1 MEIYKGASA
10 FAGIAI
16 GKIRFY
22 RKGEYQVRQHQ
33 ADDVKKELHNFDV
46 ARRHVMQTLK
56 EEYDGVTGKQMAQNA
71 DEHSCKRKALER
83 MTISGGTER
92 CLETEKVSV
101 EKMEDAQNL
110 VLEQAELLGS
120 GSFLRAVQS
129 MITGEKVTAAYAVQ
143 TTRDELQ
150 STFSNLNDPSIKERI
165 YNVSRVSDLLLEI
178 LGEDENKIDLGEEP
192 VILVA
197 DTLSPAELMEM
208 NKDKLLGI
216 VTRKGSATSH
226 AAILAKNM
234 DIPCVTG
241 IGIPQSEEEWED
253 SVAIIDGYTGTIYL
267 EPDSE
272 IRKEYEIR
280 RKADLVERE
289 ELLKLKNQADVT
301 KDGREVGIYA
311 NIGSL
316 DDLNSVL
323 YYGARGIG
331 LLRSEFQYLG
341 RENYPGE
348 EELFQAYKKTAQTM
362 GDRLVIIRTADLGA
376 DKQASYLEIPK
387 ETNPLMGNRGI
398 RLSLDRKNLFKTQ
411 IRAIYRA
418 SWYGNLGM
426 MYPMICAEE
435 EMDEIEAL
443 VAEVK
448 EELTKEEIPFKEIRT
463 GIMMETPAAVMIGE
477 ELAKRVD
484 FLGIGTNDLTQ
495 YTLAMDRQ
503 NPLLQNKY
511 NDHHPAILRMIKMI
525 VEAGHAQNCKVC
537 LCGELAADTRL
548 SETFLK
554 MGVDALSVVPAC
566 ILPVRKALRRVCMEE
581 QNG

>member
-110 VLEQAELLGS
+110 VLGQAELLGS

-143 TTRDELQ
+143 TTRDELH

-241 IGIPQSEEEWED
+241 VGIPASEEEWED
-253 SVAIIDGYTGTIYL
+253 STGVIDGYTGTFYL

-272 IRKEYEIR
+272 VRKEYEIR
-280 RKADLVERE
+280 QKAEQVERE
-289 ELLKLKNQADVT
+289 ELLKLKDEQDVT
-301 KDGREVGIYA
+301 LDGREVGIYA

-316 DDLNSVL
+316 DDLNSAL

-348 EELFQAYKKTAQTM
+348 EELFQAYKKTAETM
-362 GDRLVIIRTADLGA
+362 CDRLVVIRTADLGT
-376 DKQASYLEIPK
+376 DKQAAYLEIPE

-398 RLSLDRKNLFKTQ
+398 RFCLDRKNLFKTQ

-426 MYPMICAEE
+426 MYPMICSEE
-435 EMDEIEAL
+435 EMDEIEVL
-443 VAEVK
+443 IREVK
-448 EELTKEEIPFKEIRT
+448 EELTREGIPFQDIRT

-503 NPLLQNKY
+503 NPLLQKKY
-511 NDHHPAILRMIKMI
+511 NDHHPAVLRMIKMI
-525 VEAGHAQNCKVC
+525 VDAGHKENCKVC

-548 SETFLK
+548 TETFLR

-566 ILPVRKALRRVCMEE
+566 ILPVRKALRAARVGKED
-581 QNG
+581 

>member
-16 GKIRFY
+16 GKIQFY
-22 RKGEYQVRQHQ
+22 RKGEYQIRQHQ
-33 ADDVKKELHNFDV
+33 ADDIKTEQRNFDI

-56 EEYDGVTGKQMAQNA
+56 EEYDSAGISEAI
-71 DEHSCKRKALER
+71 EH
-83 MTISGGTER
+83 
-92 CLETEKVSV
+92 
-101 EKMEDAQNL
+101 Q

-129 MITGEKVTAAYAVQ
+129 MISGEKVTAAYAVQ
-143 TTRDELQ
+143 TTRDELNG
-150 STFSNLNDPSIKERI
+150 TFGNLKDPSIKERI
-165 YNVSRVSDLLLEI
+165 HNVSRVSDLLLEI
-178 LGEDENKIDLGEEP
+178 LGKEEKKINLGEEP
-192 VILVA
+192 VILAA
-197 DTLSPAELMEM
+197 DALSPAELMEM
-208 NKDKLLGI
+208 DKDKLLGI

-226 AAILAKNM
+226 TAILAKSM

-241 IGIPQSEEEWED
+241 VGIPASEEEWED
-253 SVAIIDGYTGTIYL
+253 TVAIIDGYTGTLYL
-267 EPDSE
+267 EPDRE
-272 IRKEYEIR
+272 VRREYEIR

-289 ELLKLKNQADVT
+289 ALLKLKDE
-301 KDGREVGIYA
+301 KDITLDGKEVGIYA

-316 DDLNSVL
+316 DDLNSAL

-341 RENYPGE
+341 RESYPGE

-362 GDRLVIIRTADLGA
+362 GDRLVVIRTADLGA
-376 DKQASYLEIPK
+376 DKQAAYLEIPQ

-398 RLSLDRKNLFKTQ
+398 RFCLDRKNLFKTQ

-426 MYPMICAEE
+426 MYPMISEEE
-435 EMDEIEAL
+435 EMDAIEEL
-443 VAEVK
+443 IREVK
-448 EELTKEEIPFKEIRT
+448 TELSSEGIPFKNIRT

-477 ELAKRVD
+477 ELARRVD

-503 NPLLQNKY
+503 NPLLQKKY
-511 NDHHPAILRMIKMI
+511 NDHHPAVVRMIKMI
-525 VEAGHAQNCKVC
+525 IDAGHKENCKVC

-548 SETFLK
+548 TETFLR

-566 ILPVRKALRRVCMEE
+566 ILPVRKALRAARVKNEDE
-581 QNG
+581 

>member
-22 RKGEYQVRQHQ
+22 RKGEYQLRQHQ
-33 ADDVKKELHNFDV
+33 ADDIKTEQRNFDI

-56 EEYDGVTGKQMAQNA
+56 EEYDSAGISEAI
-71 DEHSCKRKALER
+71 EHQ
-83 MTISGGTER
+83 I
-92 CLETEKVSV
+92 
-101 EKMEDAQNL
+101 
-110 VLEQAELLGS
+110 LEQAELLGS

-129 MITGEKVTAAYAVQ
+129 MISGEKVTAAYAVQ
-143 TTRDELQ
+143 TTRDELNG
-150 STFSNLNDPSIKERI
+150 TFGNLKDPSIKERI
-165 YNVSRVSDLLLEI
+165 HNVSRVSDLLLEI
-178 LGEDENKIDLGEEP
+178 LGKEEKKINLGEEP
-192 VILVA
+192 VILAA
-197 DTLSPAELMEM
+197 DALSPAELMEM
-208 NKDKLLGI
+208 DKDKLLGI

-226 AAILAKNM
+226 TAILAKSM

-241 IGIPQSEEEWED
+241 VGIPASEEEWED
-253 SVAIIDGYTGTIYL
+253 TVAIIDGYTGTLYL
-267 EPDSE
+267 EPDRE
-272 IRKEYEIR
+272 VRREYEIR

-289 ELLKLKNQADVT
+289 ALLKLKDE
-301 KDGREVGIYA
+301 KDITLDGKEVGIYA

-316 DDLNSVL
+316 DDLNSAL

-341 RENYPGE
+341 RESYPGE

-362 GDRLVIIRTADLGA
+362 GDRLVVIRTADLGA
-376 DKQASYLEIPK
+376 DNQAAYLEIPQ

-398 RLSLDRKNLFKTQ
+398 RFCLDRKNLFKTQ

-426 MYPMICAEE
+426 MYPMISEEE
-435 EMDEIEAL
+435 EMDAIEEL
-443 VAEVK
+443 IREVK
-448 EELTKEEIPFKEIRT
+448 AELSSEGIPFKNIRT

-477 ELAKRVD
+477 ELARRVD

-503 NPLLQNKY
+503 NPLLQKKY
-511 NDHHPAILRMIKMI
+511 NDHHPAVVRMIKMI
-525 VEAGHAQNCKVC
+525 IDAGHKENCKVC

-548 SETFLK
+548 TETFLR

-566 ILPVRKALRRVCMEE
+566 ILPVRKALRAARVKNEDE
-581 QNG
+581 

>member
-10 FAGIAI
+10 FAGVAI

-33 ADDVKKELHNFDV
+33 TDDVKKELKNFDI

-56 EEYDGVTGKQMAQNA
+56 EEYDKNHMDQ
-71 DEHSCKRKALER
+71 
-83 MTISGGTER
+83 I
-92 CLETEKVSV
+92 
-101 EKMEDAQNL
+101 
-110 VLEQAELLGS
+110 LEQAELLGS

-129 MITGEKVTAAYAVQ
+129 MVTGEKVTAAYAVQ

-150 STFSNLNDPSIKERI
+150 STFSGLNAPSVKERI
-165 YNVSRVSDLLLEI
+165 HNVSRISDLLLGI
-178 LGEDENKIDLGEEP
+178 LGEDTRKIDLGEEP
-192 VILVA
+192 VILA
-197 DTLSPAELMEM
+197 AETLSPVELMEM
-208 NKDKLLGI
+208 NKDILLGI
-216 VTRKGSATSH
+216 ITRGGSATSH

-253 SVAIIDGYTGTIYL
+253 SVAIIDGYTGTVYL
-267 EPDSE
+267 EPDNE
-272 IRKEYEIR
+272 VRKEYEIR
-280 RKADLVERE
+280 RKADLIERE
-289 ELLKLKNQADVT
+289 ALLQLKNEADVT
-301 KDGREVGIYA
+301 KDGRKVGIYA

-316 DDLNSVL
+316 DDLNSAI

-348 EELFQAYKKTAQTM
+348 EELFQAYKKIAETM
-362 GDRLVIIRTADLGA
+362 GDRLVVIRTADLGA
-376 DKQASYLEIPK
+376 DKTASYLEIPK

-418 SWYGNLGM
+418 SLYGNLGM
-426 MYPMICAEE
+426 MYPMICSEE
-435 EMDEIEAL
+435 EMDEVEA
-443 VAEVK
+443 VVDEVK
-448 EELTKEEIPFKEIRT
+448 AELQRSEVPFQNVRT

-477 ELAKRVD
+477 ELARRVD
-484 FLGIGTNDLTQ
+484 FMGIGTNDLTQ

-503 NPLLQNKY
+503 NPLLQKKY
-511 NDHHPAILRMIKMI
+511 NDHHPAILKMIQMI

-548 SETFLK
+548 TETFLR
-554 MGVDALSVVPAC
+554 MGVDALSVVPVC
-566 ILPVRKALRRVCMEE
+566 ILPVRKAIREVWVGEKDE
-581 QNG
+581 

>member
-22 RKGEYQVRQHQ
+22 QKGEYQLRQHQ
-33 ADDVKKELHNFDV
+33 ADDIKTEQRNFDI

-56 EEYDGVTGKQMAQNA
+56 EEYDSAGISEAI
-71 DEHSCKRKALER
+71 EHK
-83 MTISGGTER
+83 
-92 CLETEKVSV
+92 
-101 EKMEDAQNL
+101 

-129 MITGEKVTAAYAVQ
+129 MISGEKVTAAYAVQ
-143 TTRDELQ
+143 TTRDELNG
-150 STFSNLNDPSIKERI
+150 TFSNLKDSSIKERI
-165 YNVSRVSDLLLEI
+165 HNVSRVSDLLLEI
-178 LGEDENKIDLGEEP
+178 LGKEEKKINLGEEP
-192 VILVA
+192 VILAA
-197 DTLSPAELMEM
+197 DALSPAELMEM
-208 NKDKLLGI
+208 DKDKLLGI

-226 AAILAKNM
+226 TAILAKSM

-241 IGIPQSEEEWED
+241 VGIPASEEEWED
-253 SVAIIDGYTGTIYL
+253 TVAIIDGYTGTLYL
-267 EPDSE
+267 EPDRE
-272 IRKEYEIR
+272 VRREYEIR
-280 RKADLVERE
+280 RKADIVERE
-289 ELLKLKNQADVT
+289 ALLKLKDE
-301 KDGREVGIYA
+301 KDITLDGKEVGIYA

-316 DDLNSVL
+316 DDLNSAL

-341 RENYPGE
+341 RESYPGE

-362 GDRLVIIRTADLGA
+362 GDRLVVIRTADLGA
-376 DKQASYLEIPK
+376 DKQATYLEIPQ

-398 RLSLDRKNLFKTQ
+398 RFCLDRKNLFKTQ

-426 MYPMICAEE
+426 MYPMISEEE
-435 EMDEIEAL
+435 EMDAIEEL
-443 VAEVK
+443 IREVK
-448 EELTKEEIPFKEIRT
+448 AELSSEGIPFKNIQT

-477 ELAKRVD
+477 ELARRVD

-503 NPLLQNKY
+503 NPLLQKKY
-511 NDHHPAILRMIKMI
+511 DDHHPAVVRMIKMI
-525 VEAGHAQNCKVC
+525 IDAGHKENCKVC

-548 SETFLK
+548 TETFLR

-566 ILPVRKALRRVCMEE
+566 ILPVRKALRAARVKNEDE
-581 QNG
+581 IKDIVHE

>member
-16 GKIRFY
+16 GKIQFY
-22 RKGEYQVRQHQ
+22 RKGEYQLRQHQ
-33 ADDVKKELHNFDV
+33 ADDIKTEQRNFDV

-56 EEYDGVTGKQMAQNA
+56 EEYDSAGISEAI
-71 DEHSCKRKALER
+71 EH
-83 MTISGGTER
+83 
-92 CLETEKVSV
+92 
-101 EKMEDAQNL
+101 Q

-129 MITGEKVTAAYAVQ
+129 MISGEKVTAAYAVQ
-143 TTRDELQ
+143 TTRDELNG
-150 STFSNLNDPSIKERI
+150 TFGNLKDPSIKERI
-165 YNVSRVSDLLLEI
+165 HNVSRVSDLLLEI
-178 LGEDENKIDLGEEP
+178 LGKEEKKINLGEEP
-192 VILVA
+192 VILAA
-197 DTLSPAELMEM
+197 DALSPAELMEM
-208 NKDKLLGI
+208 DKDKLLGI

-226 AAILAKNM
+226 TAILAKSM

-241 IGIPQSEEEWED
+241 VGIPASEEEWED
-253 SVAIIDGYTGTIYL
+253 TVAIIDGYTGTLYL
-267 EPDSE
+267 EPDRE
-272 IRKEYEIR
+272 VRREYEIR

-289 ELLKLKNQADVT
+289 ALLKLKDE
-301 KDGREVGIYA
+301 KDITLDGKEVGIYA

-316 DDLNSVL
+316 DDLNSAL

-341 RENYPGE
+341 RESYPGE

-362 GDRLVIIRTADLGA
+362 GDRLVVIRTADLGA
-376 DKQASYLEIPK
+376 DKQAAYLEIPQ

-398 RLSLDRKNLFKTQ
+398 RFCLDRKNLFKTQ

-426 MYPMICAEE
+426 MYPMISEEE
-435 EMDEIEAL
+435 EMDAIEEL
-443 VAEVK
+443 IREVK
-448 EELTKEEIPFKEIRT
+448 AELSSEGIPFKNIRT

-477 ELAKRVD
+477 ELARRVD

-503 NPLLQNKY
+503 NPLLQKKY
-511 NDHHPAILRMIKMI
+511 NDHHPAVVRMIKMI
-525 VEAGHAQNCKVC
+525 IDAGHKENCKVC

-548 SETFLK
+548 TETFLR
-554 MGVDALSVVPAC
+554 MSVDALSVVPAC
-566 ILPVRKALRRVCMEE
+566 ILPVRKALRAARAKNEDE
-581 QNG
+581 

>member
-16 GKIRFY
+16 GKIQFY
-22 RKGEYQVRQHQ
+22 RKGEYQLRQHQ
-33 ADDVKKELHNFDV
+33 ADDIKTEQRNFDV

-56 EEYDGVTGKQMAQNA
+56 EEYDSAGISEAI
-71 DEHSCKRKALER
+71 EH
-83 MTISGGTER
+83 
-92 CLETEKVSV
+92 
-101 EKMEDAQNL
+101 Q

-129 MITGEKVTAAYAVQ
+129 MISGEKVTAAYAVQ
-143 TTRDELQ
+143 TTRDELNG
-150 STFSNLNDPSIKERI
+150 TFGNLKDPSIKERI
-165 YNVSRVSDLLLEI
+165 HNVSRVSDLLLEI
-178 LGEDENKIDLGEEP
+178 LGKEEKKINLGEEP
-192 VILVA
+192 VILAA
-197 DTLSPAELMEM
+197 DALSPAELMEM
-208 NKDKLLGI
+208 DKDKLLGI

-226 AAILAKNM
+226 TAILAKSM

-241 IGIPQSEEEWED
+241 VGIPASEEEWED
-253 SVAIIDGYTGTIYL
+253 TVAIIDGYTGTLYL
-267 EPDSE
+267 EPDRE
-272 IRKEYEIR
+272 VRREYEIR

-289 ELLKLKNQADVT
+289 ALLKLKDE
-301 KDGREVGIYA
+301 KDITLDGKEVGIYA

-316 DDLNSVL
+316 DDLNSAL

-341 RENYPGE
+341 RESYPGE

-362 GDRLVIIRTADLGA
+362 GDRLVVIRTADLGA
-376 DKQASYLEIPK
+376 DKQAAYLEIPQ

-398 RLSLDRKNLFKTQ
+398 RFCLDRKNLFKTQ

-426 MYPMICAEE
+426 MYPMISEEE
-435 EMDEIEAL
+435 EMDAIEQL
-443 VAEVK
+443 IREVK
-448 EELTKEEIPFKEIRT
+448 AELTGEGIPFKNIRT

-477 ELAKRVD
+477 ELARRVD

-548 SETFLK
+548 TETFLK

-566 ILPVRKALRRVCMEE
+566 ILPVRKALRGVCMEDKKWIKKVKS
-581 QNG
+581 

>member
-16 GKIRFY
+16 GKIQFY
-22 RKGEYQVRQHQ
+22 RKGEYQLRQHQ
-33 ADDVKKELHNFDV
+33 ADDIKTEQRNFDV

-56 EEYDGVTGKQMAQNA
+56 EEYDSAGISEAI
-71 DEHSCKRKALER
+71 EH
-83 MTISGGTER
+83 
-92 CLETEKVSV
+92 
-101 EKMEDAQNL
+101 Q

-129 MITGEKVTAAYAVQ
+129 MISGEKVTAAYAVQ
-143 TTRDELQ
+143 TTRDELNG
-150 STFSNLNDPSIKERI
+150 TFGNLKDPSIKERI
-165 YNVSRVSDLLLEI
+165 HNVSRVSDLLLEI
-178 LGEDENKIDLGEEP
+178 LGKEEKKINLGEEP
-192 VILVA
+192 VILAA
-197 DTLSPAELMEM
+197 DALSPAELMEM
-208 NKDKLLGI
+208 DKDKLLGI

-226 AAILAKNM
+226 TAILAKSM

-241 IGIPQSEEEWED
+241 VGIPASEEEWED
-253 SVAIIDGYTGTIYL
+253 TVAIIDGYTGTLYL
-267 EPDSE
+267 EPDRE
-272 IRKEYEIR
+272 VRREYEIR

-289 ELLKLKNQADVT
+289 ALLKLKDE
-301 KDGREVGIYA
+301 KDITLDGKEVGIYA

-316 DDLNSVL
+316 DDLNSAL

-341 RENYPGE
+341 RESYPGE

-362 GDRLVIIRTADLGA
+362 GDRLVVIRTADLGA
-376 DKQASYLEIPK
+376 DKQAAYLEIPE

-398 RLSLDRKNLFKTQ
+398 RFCLDRKNLFKTQ

-426 MYPMICAEE
+426 MYPMISEEE
-435 EMDEIEAL
+435 EMDAIEEL
-443 VAEVK
+443 IQEVK
-448 EELTKEEIPFKEIRT
+448 AELTGEGIPFKNIRT

-477 ELAKRVD
+477 ELARRVD

-503 NPLLQNKY
+503 NPLLQKKY
-511 NDHHPAILRMIKMI
+511 NDHHPAVVRMIKMI
-525 VEAGHAQNCKVC
+525 IDAGHKENCKVC

-548 SETFLK
+548 TETFLR

-566 ILPVRKALRRVCMEE
+566 ILPVRKALQAARVKNEDE
-581 QNG
+581 IKDIVHE

>member
-16 GKIRFY
+16 GKIQFY
-22 RKGEYQVRQHQ
+22 RKGEYQLRQHQ
-33 ADDVKKELHNFDV
+33 ADDIKTEQRNFDV

-56 EEYDGVTGKQMAQNA
+56 EEYDSAGISEAI
-71 DEHSCKRKALER
+71 EH
-83 MTISGGTER
+83 
-92 CLETEKVSV
+92 
-101 EKMEDAQNL
+101 Q

-129 MITGEKVTAAYAVQ
+129 MISGEKVTAAYAVQ
-143 TTRDELQ
+143 TTRDELNG
-150 STFSNLNDPSIKERI
+150 TFGNLKDPSIKERI
-165 YNVSRVSDLLLEI
+165 HNVSRVSDLLLEI
-178 LGEDENKIDLGEEP
+178 LGKEEKKINLGEEP
-192 VILVA
+192 VILAA
-197 DTLSPAELMEM
+197 DALSPAELMEM
-208 NKDKLLGI
+208 DKDKLLGI

-226 AAILAKNM
+226 TAILAKSM

-241 IGIPQSEEEWED
+241 VGIPASEEEWED
-253 SVAIIDGYTGTIYL
+253 TVAIIDGYTGTLYL
-267 EPDSE
+267 EPDRE
-272 IRKEYEIR
+272 VRREYEIR
-280 RKADLVERE
+280 RKADIVERE
-289 ELLKLKNQADVT
+289 ALLKLKDE
-301 KDGREVGIYA
+301 KDITLDGKEVGIYA

-316 DDLNSVL
+316 DDLNSAL

-341 RENYPGE
+341 RESYPGE

-362 GDRLVIIRTADLGA
+362 GDRLVVIRTADLGA
-376 DKQASYLEIPK
+376 DKQAAYLEIPE

-398 RLSLDRKNLFKTQ
+398 RFCLDRKNLFKTQ

-426 MYPMICAEE
+426 MYPMISEEE
-435 EMDEIEAL
+435 EMDAIEKL
-443 VAEVK
+443 IREVK
-448 EELTKEEIPFKEIRT
+448 AELISEGIPFKNIRT

-477 ELAKRVD
+477 ELARRVD

-503 NPLLQNKY
+503 NPLLQKKY
-511 NDHHPAILRMIKMI
+511 NDHHPAVVRMIKMI
-525 VEAGHAQNCKVC
+525 IDAGHKENCKVC

-548 SETFLK
+548 TETFLR

-566 ILPVRKALRRVCMEE
+566 ILPVRKALRAARVKNEDE
-581 QNG
+581 

>member
-16 GKIRFY
+16 GKIQFY
-22 RKGEYQVRQHQ
+22 RKGEYQLRQHQ
-33 ADDVKKELHNFDV
+33 ADDIKTEQRNFDI

-56 EEYDGVTGKQMAQNA
+56 EEYDSAGISEAI
-71 DEHSCKRKALER
+71 EH
-83 MTISGGTER
+83 
-92 CLETEKVSV
+92 
-101 EKMEDAQNL
+101 Q

-129 MITGEKVTAAYAVQ
+129 MISGEKVTAAYAVQ
-143 TTRDELQ
+143 TTRDELNG
-150 STFSNLNDPSIKERI
+150 TFSNLKDPSIKERI
-165 YNVSRVSDLLLEI
+165 HYVSRVSDLLLEI
-178 LGEDENKIDLGEEP
+178 LGKEEKKINLGEEP
-192 VILVA
+192 VILAA
-197 DTLSPAELMEM
+197 DALSPAELMEM
-208 NKDKLLGI
+208 DKDKLLGI

-226 AAILAKNM
+226 TAILAKSM

-241 IGIPQSEEEWED
+241 VGIPTSEEEWED
-253 SVAIIDGYTGTIYL
+253 TVAIIDGYTGTLYL
-267 EPDSE
+267 EPDRE
-272 IRKEYEIR
+272 VRREYEIR

-289 ELLKLKNQADVT
+289 ALLKLKDE
-301 KDGREVGIYA
+301 KDITLDGKEVGIYA

-316 DDLNSVL
+316 DDLNSAL

-341 RENYPGE
+341 RESYPGE

-362 GDRLVIIRTADLGA
+362 GDRLVVIRTADLGA
-376 DKQASYLEIPK
+376 DKQAAYLEIPQ

-398 RLSLDRKNLFKTQ
+398 RFCLDRKNLFKTQ

-426 MYPMICAEE
+426 MYPMISEEE
-435 EMDEIEAL
+435 EMDAIEEL
-443 VAEVK
+443 IREVK
-448 EELTKEEIPFKEIRT
+448 AELSSEGIPFKNIRT

-477 ELAKRVD
+477 ELARRVD

-503 NPLLQNKY
+503 NPLLQKKY
-511 NDHHPAILRMIKMI
+511 NDHHPAVVRMIKMI
-525 VEAGHAQNCKVC
+525 IDAGHKENCKVC

-548 SETFLK
+548 TETFLR

-566 ILPVRKALRRVCMEE
+566 ILPVRKALRAARVKNEDE
-581 QNG
+581 

>member
-16 GKIRFY
+16 GKIQFY
-22 RKGEYQVRQHQ
+22 RKGEYQLRQHQ
-33 ADDVKKELHNFDV
+33 ADDIKTEQRNFDV

-56 EEYDGVTGKQMAQNA
+56 EEYDSAGISEAI
-71 DEHSCKRKALER
+71 EH
-83 MTISGGTER
+83 
-92 CLETEKVSV
+92 
-101 EKMEDAQNL
+101 Q

-129 MITGEKVTAAYAVQ
+129 MISGEKVTAAYAVQ
-143 TTRDELQ
+143 TTRDELNG
-150 STFSNLNDPSIKERI
+150 TFGNLKDPSIKERI
-165 YNVSRVSDLLLEI
+165 HNVSRVSDLLLEI
-178 LGEDENKIDLGEEP
+178 LGKEEKKINLGEEP
-192 VILVA
+192 VILAA
-197 DTLSPAELMEM
+197 DALSPAELMEM
-208 NKDKLLGI
+208 DKDKLLGI
-216 VTRKGSATSH
+216 VTRKGSAASH
-226 AAILAKNM
+226 TAILAKSM

-241 IGIPQSEEEWED
+241 VGIPASEEEWED
-253 SVAIIDGYTGTIYL
+253 TVAIIDGYTGTLYL
-267 EPDSE
+267 EPDRE
-272 IRKEYEIR
+272 VRREYEIR

-289 ELLKLKNQADVT
+289 ALLKLKDE
-301 KDGREVGIYA
+301 KDITLDGKEVGIYA

-316 DDLNSVL
+316 DDLNSAL

-341 RENYPGE
+341 RESYPGE

-362 GDRLVIIRTADLGA
+362 GDRLVVIRTADLGA
-376 DKQASYLEIPK
+376 DKQAAYLEIPQ

-398 RLSLDRKNLFKTQ
+398 RFCLDRKNLFKTQ

-426 MYPMICAEE
+426 MYPMISEEE
-435 EMDEIEAL
+435 EMDAIEEL
-443 VAEVK
+443 IREVK
-448 EELTKEEIPFKEIRT
+448 AELSSEGIPFKNIRT

-477 ELAKRVD
+477 ELARRVD

-503 NPLLQNKY
+503 NPLLQKKY
-511 NDHHPAILRMIKMI
+511 NDHHPAVVRMIKMI
-525 VEAGHAQNCKVC
+525 IDAGHKENCKVC

-548 SETFLK
+548 TETFLR

-566 ILPVRKALRRVCMEE
+566 ILPVRKALRAARVKNEDE
-581 QNG
+581 

>member
-22 RKGEYQVRQHQ
+22 QKGEYQLRQHQ
-33 ADDVKKELHNFDV
+33 ADDIKMEQRNFDI

-56 EEYDGVTGKQMAQNA
+56 EEYDSAGSSEAI
-71 DEHSCKRKALER
+71 EH
-83 MTISGGTER
+83 
-92 CLETEKVSV
+92 
-101 EKMEDAQNL
+101 Q

-129 MITGEKVTAAYAVQ
+129 MISGEKVTAAYAVQ
-143 TTRDELQ
+143 TTRDELNG
-150 STFSNLNDPSIKERI
+150 TFRNLKDSSIKERI
-165 YNVSRVSDLLLEI
+165 HNVSRVSDLLLEI
-178 LGEDENKIDLGEEP
+178 LGKEEKKINLGEEP
-192 VILVA
+192 VILAA
-197 DTLSPAELMEM
+197 DALSPAELMEM
-208 NKDKLLGI
+208 DKDKLLGI

-226 AAILAKNM
+226 TAILAKSM

-241 IGIPQSEEEWED
+241 VGIPASEEEWED
-253 SVAIIDGYTGTIYL
+253 TVAIIDGYTGTLYL
-267 EPDSE
+267 EPDRE
-272 IRKEYEIR
+272 VRREYEIR
-280 RKADLVERE
+280 RKADIVERE
-289 ELLKLKNQADVT
+289 ALLKLKDE
-301 KDGREVGIYA
+301 KDITLDGKEVGIYA

-316 DDLNSVL
+316 DDLNSAL

-341 RENYPGE
+341 RESYPGE

-362 GDRLVIIRTADLGA
+362 GDRLVVIRTADLGA
-376 DKQASYLEIPK
+376 DKQAAYLEIPQ

-398 RLSLDRKNLFKTQ
+398 RFCLDRKNLFKTQ

-426 MYPMICAEE
+426 MYPMISEEE
-435 EMDEIEAL
+435 EMDAIEEL
-443 VAEVK
+443 IREVK
-448 EELTKEEIPFKEIRT
+448 AELTSEGIPFKNIRT

-503 NPLLQNKY
+503 NPLLQKKY
-511 NDHHPAILRMIKMI
+511 NDHHPAVVRMIKMI
-525 VEAGHAQNCKVC
+525 IDAGHKENCKVC
-537 LCGELAADTRL
+537 LCGELAADIRL
-548 SETFLK
+548 TETFLR

-566 ILPVRKALRRVCMEE
+566 ILPVRKALQAARVKNEDE
-581 QNG
+581 IKDIVHE

>member
-1 MEIYKGASA
+1 MEIYKGTSA
-10 FAGIAI
+10 FAGVAI

-22 RKGEYQVRQHQ
+22 RKGEYQTRQHQ
-33 ADDVKKELHNFDV
+33 ADDVKKELKRFDI
-46 ARRHVMQTLK
+46 ARRHVMQILK
-56 EEYDGVTGKQMAQNA
+56 EEYDKNQM
-71 DEHSCKRKALER
+71 
-83 MTISGGTER
+83 
-92 CLETEKVSV
+92 
-101 EKMEDAQNL
+101 NL

-150 STFSNLNDPSIKERI
+150 STFSGLTDSEIKERI
-165 YNVSRVSDLLLEI
+165 YNVSRISGLLLDI
-178 LGEDENKIDLGEEP
+178 LGEDTRKIDLGEEP
-192 VILVA
+192 VILA
-197 DTLSPAELMEM
+197 AENLSPVELMEM
-208 NKDKLLGI
+208 NKDMLLGI
-216 VTRKGSATSH
+216 ITRAGSSTSH

-241 IGIPQSEEEWED
+241 IGLPQSEEEWED
-253 SVAIIDGYTGTIYL
+253 SVAIIDGYTGTVYL

-272 IRKEYEIR
+272 VRKEYEIR
-280 RKADLVERE
+280 RKADLIERE
-289 ELLKLKNQADVT
+289 ALLQLKDEADVT
-301 KDGREVGIYA
+301 KDGHKVKIYA

-316 DDLNSVL
+316 DDLNSAL

-341 RENYPGE
+341 RESYPGE
-348 EELFQAYKKTAQTM
+348 EELFQAYKKTAETM
-362 GDRLVIIRTADLGA
+362 GDRFVVIRTADLGA
-376 DKQASYLEIPK
+376 DKTAGYLEIPK

-418 SWYGNLGM
+418 SYYGNLGM
-426 MYPMICAEE
+426 MYPMICSEE
-435 EMDEIEAL
+435 EMDEVEAV
-443 VAEVK
+443 VAEAK
-448 EELTKEEIPFKEIRT
+448 MELKTAGIPFKDIRT

-484 FLGIGTNDLTQ
+484 FMGIGTNDLTQ

-503 NPLLQNKY
+503 NPLLQKKY
-511 NDHHPAILRMIKMI
+511 NDHHPAILKMIQMI

-548 SETFLK
+548 TEQFLR
-554 MGVDALSVVPAC
+554 MGVDALSVVPVC
-566 ILPVRKALRRVCMEE
+566 ILPVRKAIREVYMGE
-581 QNG
+581 QNE

>member
-16 GKIRFY
+16 GKIQFY
-22 RKGEYQVRQHQ
+22 RKGEYQLRQHQ
-33 ADDVKKELHNFDV
+33 ADDIKTEQRNFDV

-56 EEYDGVTGKQMAQNA
+56 EEYDSAGISEAI
-71 DEHSCKRKALER
+71 EH
-83 MTISGGTER
+83 
-92 CLETEKVSV
+92 
-101 EKMEDAQNL
+101 Q

-129 MITGEKVTAAYAVQ
+129 MISGEKVTAAYAVQ
-143 TTRDELQ
+143 TTRDELNG
-150 STFSNLNDPSIKERI
+150 TFGNLKDPSIKERI
-165 YNVSRVSDLLLEI
+165 HNVSRVSDLLLEI
-178 LGEDENKIDLGEEP
+178 LGKEEKKINLGEEP
-192 VILVA
+192 VILAA
-197 DTLSPAELMEM
+197 DALPPAELMEM
-208 NKDKLLGI
+208 DKDKLLGI

-226 AAILAKNM
+226 TAILAKSM

-241 IGIPQSEEEWED
+241 VGIPASEEEWED
-253 SVAIIDGYTGTIYL
+253 TVAIIDGYTGTLYL
-267 EPDSE
+267 EPDRE
-272 IRKEYEIR
+272 VRREYEIR

-289 ELLKLKNQADVT
+289 ALLKLKDE
-301 KDGREVGIYA
+301 KDITLDGKEVGIYA

-316 DDLNSVL
+316 DDLNSAL

-341 RENYPGE
+341 RESYPGE

-362 GDRLVIIRTADLGA
+362 GDRLVVIRTADLGA
-376 DKQASYLEIPK
+376 DKQAAYLEIPQ

-398 RLSLDRKNLFKTQ
+398 RFCLDRKNLFKTQ

-426 MYPMICAEE
+426 MYPMISEEE
-435 EMDEIEAL
+435 EMDAIEEL
-443 VAEVK
+443 IREVK
-448 EELTKEEIPFKEIRT
+448 AELTGEGIPFKNIRT

-477 ELAKRVD
+477 ELARRVD

-503 NPLLQNKY
+503 NPLLQKKY
-511 NDHHPAILRMIKMI
+511 NDHHPAVVRMIKMI
-525 VEAGHAQNCKVC
+525 IDAGHKENCKVC

-548 SETFLK
+548 TETFLR

-566 ILPVRKALRRVCMEE
+566 ILPVRKALRAARVKNEDE
-581 QNG
+581 

>member
-22 RKGEYQVRQHQ
+22 QKGEYQLRQHQ
-33 ADDVKKELHNFDV
+33 ADDIKTEQRNFDI

-56 EEYDGVTGKQMAQNA
+56 EEYDSAGISEAI
-71 DEHSCKRKALER
+71 EHQ
-83 MTISGGTER
+83 I
-92 CLETEKVSV
+92 
-101 EKMEDAQNL
+101 
-110 VLEQAELLGS
+110 LEQAELLGS

-129 MITGEKVTAAYAVQ
+129 MISGEKVTAAYAVQ
-143 TTRDELQ
+143 TTRDELNG
-150 STFSNLNDPSIKERI
+150 TFGNLKDPSIKERI
-165 YNVSRVSDLLLEI
+165 HNVSRVSDLLLEI
-178 LGEDENKIDLGEEP
+178 LGKEEKKINLGEEP
-192 VILVA
+192 VILAA
-197 DTLSPAELMEM
+197 DALSPAELMEM
-208 NKDKLLGI
+208 DKDKLLGI

-226 AAILAKNM
+226 TAILAKSM

-241 IGIPQSEEEWED
+241 VGIPASEEEWED
-253 SVAIIDGYTGTIYL
+253 TVAIIDGYTGTLYL
-267 EPDSE
+267 EPDRE
-272 IRKEYEIR
+272 VRREYEIR

-289 ELLKLKNQADVT
+289 ALLKLKDE
-301 KDGREVGIYA
+301 KDITLDGKEVGIYA

-316 DDLNSVL
+316 DDLNSAL

-341 RENYPGE
+341 RESYPGE

-362 GDRLVIIRTADLGA
+362 GDRLVVIRTADLGA
-376 DKQASYLEIPK
+376 DKQAAYLEIPQ

-398 RLSLDRKNLFKTQ
+398 RFCLDRKNLFKTQ

-426 MYPMICAEE
+426 MYPMISEEE
-435 EMDEIEAL
+435 EMDAIEEL
-443 VAEVK
+443 IREVK
-448 EELTKEEIPFKEIRT
+448 AELSSEGIPFKNIRT
-463 GIMMETPAAVMIGE
+463 GIMMETPAAVMIRE
-477 ELAKRVD
+477 ELARRVD

-503 NPLLQNKY
+503 NPLLQKKY
-511 NDHHPAILRMIKMI
+511 NDHHPAVVRMIKMI
-525 VEAGHAQNCKVC
+525 IDAGHKENCKVC

-548 SETFLK
+548 TETFLR

-566 ILPVRKALRRVCMEE
+566 ILPVRKALRAARVKNEDE
-581 QNG
+581 

>member
-22 RKGEYQVRQHQ
+22 RKGEYQLRQHQ
-33 ADDVKKELHNFDV
+33 ADDIKTEQRNFDI

-56 EEYDGVTGKQMAQNA
+56 EEYDSAGISEAI
-71 DEHSCKRKALER
+71 EH
-83 MTISGGTER
+83 
-92 CLETEKVSV
+92 
-101 EKMEDAQNL
+101 Q

-129 MITGEKVTAAYAVQ
+129 MISGEKVTAAYAVQ
-143 TTRDELQ
+143 TTRDELNG
-150 STFSNLNDPSIKERI
+150 TFGNLKDSSIKERI
-165 YNVSRVSDLLLEI
+165 HNVSRVSDLLLEI
-178 LGEDENKIDLGEEP
+178 LGKEEKKINLGEEP
-192 VILVA
+192 VILAA
-197 DTLSPAELMEM
+197 DALSPAELMEM
-208 NKDKLLGI
+208 DKDKLLGI

-226 AAILAKNM
+226 TAILAKSM

-241 IGIPQSEEEWED
+241 VGIPASEEEWED
-253 SVAIIDGYTGTIYL
+253 TVAIIDGYTGTLYL
-267 EPDSE
+267 EPDRE
-272 IRKEYEIR
+272 VRREYEIR

-289 ELLKLKNQADVT
+289 ALLKLKDE
-301 KDGREVGIYA
+301 KDITLDGKEVGIYA

-316 DDLNSVL
+316 DDLNSAL

-341 RENYPGE
+341 RESYPGE

-362 GDRLVIIRTADLGA
+362 GDRLVVIRTADLGA
-376 DKQASYLEIPK
+376 DKQAAYLEIPQ

-398 RLSLDRKNLFKTQ
+398 RFCLDRKNLFKTQ

-426 MYPMICAEE
+426 MYPMISEEE
-435 EMDEIEAL
+435 EMDAIEEL
-443 VAEVK
+443 IREVK
-448 EELTKEEIPFKEIRT
+448 DELTGEGIPFKNIRT

-477 ELAKRVD
+477 ELARRVD

-503 NPLLQNKY
+503 NPLLQKKY
-511 NDHHPAILRMIKMI
+511 NDHHPAVVRMIKMI
-525 VEAGHAQNCKVC
+525 IDAGHKENCKVC

-548 SETFLK
+548 TETFLR

-566 ILPVRKALRRVCMEE
+566 ILPVRKALQAARVKNEDE
-581 QNG
+581 IKDIVHE

>member
-16 GKIRFY
+16 GKIQFY
-22 RKGEYQVRQHQ
+22 RKGEYQLRQHQ
-33 ADDVKKELHNFDV
+33 ADDIKTEQRNFDV

-56 EEYDGVTGKQMAQNA
+56 EEYDSAGISEAI
-71 DEHSCKRKALER
+71 EH
-83 MTISGGTER
+83 
-92 CLETEKVSV
+92 
-101 EKMEDAQNL
+101 Q

-129 MITGEKVTAAYAVQ
+129 MISGEKVTAAYAVQ
-143 TTRDELQ
+143 TTRDELNG
-150 STFSNLNDPSIKERI
+150 TFSNLKDPSIKERI
-165 YNVSRVSDLLLEI
+165 HNVSRVSDLLLEI
-178 LGEDENKIDLGEEP
+178 LGKEEKKINLGEEP
-192 VILVA
+192 VILAA
-197 DTLSPAELMEM
+197 DALSPAELMEM
-208 NKDKLLGI
+208 DKDKLLGI

-226 AAILAKNM
+226 TAILAKSM

-241 IGIPQSEEEWED
+241 VGIPASEEEWED
-253 SVAIIDGYTGTIYL
+253 TVAIIDGYTGTLYL
-267 EPDSE
+267 EPDRE
-272 IRKEYEIR
+272 VRREYEIR

-289 ELLKLKNQADVT
+289 ALLKLKDE
-301 KDGREVGIYA
+301 KDITLDGKEVGIYA

-316 DDLNSVL
+316 DDLNSAL

-341 RENYPGE
+341 RESYPGE

-362 GDRLVIIRTADLGA
+362 GDRLVVIRTADLGA
-376 DKQASYLEIPK
+376 DKQAAYLEIPQ

-398 RLSLDRKNLFKTQ
+398 RFCLDRKNLFKTQ

-426 MYPMICAEE
+426 MYPMISEEE
-435 EMDEIEAL
+435 EMDAIEEL
-443 VAEVK
+443 IREVK
-448 EELTKEEIPFKEIRT
+448 AELSSEGIPFKNIRT

-477 ELAKRVD
+477 ELARRVD

-503 NPLLQNKY
+503 NPLLQKKY
-511 NDHHPAILRMIKMI
+511 NDHHPAVVRMIKMI
-525 VEAGHAQNCKVC
+525 IDAGHKENCKVC

-548 SETFLK
+548 TETFLR

-566 ILPVRKALRRVCMEE
+566 ILPVRKALRAARVKNEDE
-581 QNG
+581 

>member
-22 RKGEYQVRQHQ
+22 QKGEYQLRQHQ
-33 ADDVKKELHNFDV
+33 ADDIKTEQRNFDI

-56 EEYDGVTGKQMAQNA
+56 EEYDSAGSSEAI
-71 DEHSCKRKALER
+71 DEH
-83 MTISGGTER
+83 
-92 CLETEKVSV
+92 
-101 EKMEDAQNL
+101 Q

-129 MITGEKVTAAYAVQ
+129 MISGEKVTAAYAVQ
-143 TTRDELQ
+143 ITRDELNG
-150 STFSNLNDPSIKERI
+150 TFSNLKDSSIKERI
-165 YNVSRVSDLLLEI
+165 HNVSRVSDLLLEI
-178 LGEDENKIDLGEEP
+178 LGKEEKKINLGEEP
-192 VILVA
+192 VILAA
-197 DTLSPAELMEM
+197 DALSPAELMEM
-208 NKDKLLGI
+208 DKDMLLGI

-226 AAILAKNM
+226 TAILAKSM

-241 IGIPQSEEEWED
+241 VGIPASEEEWED
-253 SVAIIDGYTGTIYL
+253 TVAIIDGYTGTLYL
-267 EPDSE
+267 EPDRE
-272 IRKEYEIR
+272 VRREYEIR

-289 ELLKLKNQADVT
+289 ALLKLKDE
-301 KDGREVGIYA
+301 KDITLDGKEVGIYA

-316 DDLNSVL
+316 DDLNSAL

-341 RENYPGE
+341 RESYPGE

-362 GDRLVIIRTADLGA
+362 GDRLVVIRTADLGA
-376 DKQASYLEIPK
+376 DKQAAYLEIPQ

-398 RLSLDRKNLFKTQ
+398 RFCLDRKNLFKTQ

-426 MYPMICAEE
+426 MYPMISEEE
-435 EMDEIEAL
+435 EMDAIEEL
-443 VAEVK
+443 IREVK
-448 EELTKEEIPFKEIRT
+448 AELSSEGIPFKNIRT

-503 NPLLQNKY
+503 NPLLQKKY
-511 NDHHPAILRMIKMI
+511 DDHHPAVVRMIKMI
-525 VEAGHAQNCKVC
+525 IDAGHKENCKVY

-548 SETFLK
+548 TETFLR

-566 ILPVRKALRRVCMEE
+566 ILPVRKALRAARVKNEDE
-581 QNG
+581 

>member
-16 GKIRFY
+16 GKIQFY
-22 RKGEYQVRQHQ
+22 RKGEYQLRQHQ
-33 ADDVKKELHNFDV
+33 ADDIKTEQRNFDV

-56 EEYDGVTGKQMAQNA
+56 EEYDSAGISEAI
-71 DEHSCKRKALER
+71 EH
-83 MTISGGTER
+83 
-92 CLETEKVSV
+92 
-101 EKMEDAQNL
+101 Q

-129 MITGEKVTAAYAVQ
+129 MISGEKVTAAYAVQ
-143 TTRDELQ
+143 TTRDELNG
-150 STFSNLNDPSIKERI
+150 TFGNLKDPSIKERI
-165 YNVSRVSDLLLEI
+165 HNVSRVSDLLLEI
-178 LGEDENKIDLGEEP
+178 LGKEEKKINLGEEP
-192 VILVA
+192 VILAA
-197 DTLSPAELMEM
+197 DALSPAELMEM
-208 NKDKLLGI
+208 DKDKLLGI

-226 AAILAKNM
+226 TAILAKSI

-241 IGIPQSEEEWED
+241 VGIPASEEEWED
-253 SVAIIDGYTGTIYL
+253 TVAIIDGYTGTLYL
-267 EPDSE
+267 EPDRE
-272 IRKEYEIR
+272 VRREYEIR

-289 ELLKLKNQADVT
+289 ALLKLKDE
-301 KDGREVGIYA
+301 KDITLDGKEVGIYA

-316 DDLNSVL
+316 DDLNSAL

-341 RENYPGE
+341 RESYPGE

-362 GDRLVIIRTADLGA
+362 GDRLVVIRTADLGA
-376 DKQASYLEIPK
+376 DKQAAYLEIPQ

-398 RLSLDRKNLFKTQ
+398 RFCLDRKNLFKTQ

-426 MYPMICAEE
+426 MYPMISEEE
-435 EMDEIEAL
+435 EMDAIEEL
-443 VAEVK
+443 IREVK
-448 EELTKEEIPFKEIRT
+448 AELTGEGIPFKNIRT

-477 ELAKRVD
+477 ELARRVD

-503 NPLLQNKY
+503 NPLLQKKY
-511 NDHHPAILRMIKMI
+511 NDHHPAVVRMIKMI
-525 VEAGHAQNCKVC
+525 IDAGHKENCKVC

-548 SETFLK
+548 TETFLR

-566 ILPVRKALRRVCMEE
+566 ILPVRKALRAARVKNEDE
-581 QNG
+581 

>member
-16 GKIRFY
+16 GKIWFY
-22 RKGEYQVRQHQ
+22 KKGEYQIRQHQ
-33 ADDVKKELHNFDV
+33 ADDVKKELKVFDV

-56 EEYDGVTGKQMAQNA
+56 EEYD
-71 DEHSCKRKALER
+71 
-83 MTISGGTER
+83 
-92 CLETEKVSV
+92 
-101 EKMEDAQNL
+101 KMSENQI
-110 VLEQAELLGS
+110 LEQAKLLGS

-129 MITGEKVTAAYAVQ
+129 MITGEKVTAAYAVE
-143 TTRDELQ
+143 TTKDELQ
-150 STFSNLNDPSIKERI
+150 GTFSGLNDVSIKERI
-165 YNVSRVSDLLLEI
+165 FNVSRVCELLLEI
-178 LGEDENKIDLGEEP
+178 LGEDEKKINLGEEP
-192 VILVA
+192 VILAA

-208 NKDKLLGI
+208 DKEKLLGI
-216 VTRKGSATSH
+216 ITRGGSATSH

-253 SVAIIDGYTGTIYL
+253 SVAIIDGYTGTVYL
-267 EPDSE
+267 EPDNE
-272 IRKEYEIR
+272 VRREYEIR
-280 RKADLVERE
+280 QNADKVERE
-289 ELLKLKNQADVT
+289 SLLKLRDERDIT
-301 KDGREVGIYA
+301 LDGHEVGIYA
-311 NIGSL
+311 NIGNL
-316 DDLNSVL
+316 DDLNSAI
-323 YYGARGIG
+323 YYGARGVG

-348 EELFQAYKKTAQTM
+348 EELFQAYKKSAQTM
-362 GDRLVIIRTADLGA
+362 GERLVVIRTADLGA
-376 DKQASYLEIPK
+376 DKQASYLEIPQ

-398 RLSLDRKNLFKTQ
+398 RFCLDRKNLFKTQ

-448 EELTKEEIPFKEIRT
+448 EELTKEGIPFKEIRT

-548 SETFLK
+548 TETFLK

-566 ILPVRKALRRVCMEE
+566 ILPVRKALRGVCMEDK
-581 QNG
+581 NG

>member
-16 GKIRFY
+16 GKIQFY
-22 RKGEYQVRQHQ
+22 RKGEYQLRQHQ
-33 ADDVKKELHNFDV
+33 ADDIKTEQRNFDV

-56 EEYDGVTGKQMAQNA
+56 EEYDSAGISEAI
-71 DEHSCKRKALER
+71 EH
-83 MTISGGTER
+83 
-92 CLETEKVSV
+92 
-101 EKMEDAQNL
+101 Q

-129 MITGEKVTAAYAVQ
+129 MISGEKVTAAYAVQ
-143 TTRDELQ
+143 TTRDELNG
-150 STFSNLNDPSIKERI
+150 TFGNLKDPSIKERI
-165 YNVSRVSDLLLEI
+165 HNVSRVSDLLLEI
-178 LGEDENKIDLGEEP
+178 LGKEEKKINLGEEP
-192 VILVA
+192 VILAA
-197 DTLSPAELMEM
+197 DALSPAELMEM
-208 NKDKLLGI
+208 DKDKLLGI

-226 AAILAKNM
+226 TAILAKSM

-241 IGIPQSEEEWED
+241 VGIPASEEEWED
-253 SVAIIDGYTGTIYL
+253 TVAIIDGYTGTLYL
-267 EPDSE
+267 EPDRE
-272 IRKEYEIR
+272 VRREYEIR

-289 ELLKLKNQADVT
+289 ALLKLKDE
-301 KDGREVGIYA
+301 KDITLDGKEVGIYA

-316 DDLNSVL
+316 DDLNSAL

-341 RENYPGE
+341 RESYPGE

-362 GDRLVIIRTADLGA
+362 GDRLVVIRTADLGA
-376 DKQASYLEIPK
+376 DKQAAYLEIPQ

-398 RLSLDRKNLFKTQ
+398 RFCLDRKNLFKTQ

-426 MYPMICAEE
+426 MYPMISEEE
-435 EMDEIEAL
+435 EMDAIEEL
-443 VAEVK
+443 IREVK
-448 EELTKEEIPFKEIRT
+448 AELTGEGIPFKNIRT

-477 ELAKRVD
+477 ELARRVD

-503 NPLLQNKY
+503 NPLLQKKY
-511 NDHHPAILRMIKMI
+511 DDHHPAVVRMIKMI
-525 VEAGHAQNCKVC
+525 IDAGHKENCKVC

-548 SETFLK
+548 TETFLR

-566 ILPVRKALRRVCMEE
+566 ILPVRKALRAARVKNEDE
-581 QNG
+581 

>member
-16 GKIRFY
+16 GKIQFY
-22 RKGEYQVRQHQ
+22 RKGEYQLRQHQ
-33 ADDVKKELHNFDV
+33 ADDIKMEQRNFDV

-56 EEYDGVTGKQMAQNA
+56 EEYDSAGISEAI
-71 DEHSCKRKALER
+71 EH
-83 MTISGGTER
+83 
-92 CLETEKVSV
+92 
-101 EKMEDAQNL
+101 Q

-129 MITGEKVTAAYAVQ
+129 MISGEKVTAAYAVQ
-143 TTRDELQ
+143 TTRDELNG
-150 STFSNLNDPSIKERI
+150 TFGNLKDPSIKERI
-165 YNVSRVSDLLLEI
+165 HNVSRVSDLLLEI
-178 LGEDENKIDLGEEP
+178 LGKEEKKINLGEEP
-192 VILVA
+192 VILAA
-197 DTLSPAELMEM
+197 DALSPAELMEM
-208 NKDKLLGI
+208 DKDKLLGI

-226 AAILAKNM
+226 TAILAKSM

-241 IGIPQSEEEWED
+241 VGIPASEEEWED
-253 SVAIIDGYTGTIYL
+253 TVAIIDGYTGTLYL
-267 EPDSE
+267 EPDRE
-272 IRKEYEIR
+272 VRREYEIR

-289 ELLKLKNQADVT
+289 ALLKLKDE
-301 KDGREVGIYA
+301 KDITLDGKEVGIYA

-316 DDLNSVL
+316 DDLNSAL

-341 RENYPGE
+341 RESYPGE

-362 GDRLVIIRTADLGA
+362 GDRLVVIRTADLGA
-376 DKQASYLEIPK
+376 DKQAAYLEIPQ

-398 RLSLDRKNLFKTQ
+398 RFCLDRKNLFKTQ

-426 MYPMICAEE
+426 MYPMISEEE
-435 EMDEIEAL
+435 EMDAIEEL
-443 VAEVK
+443 IREVK
-448 EELTKEEIPFKEIRT
+448 AELTGEGIPFKNIRT

-477 ELAKRVD
+477 ELARRVD

-503 NPLLQNKY
+503 NPLLQKKY
-511 NDHHPAILRMIKMI
+511 NDHHPAVVRMIKMI
-525 VEAGHAQNCKVC
+525 IDAGHKENCKVC

-548 SETFLK
+548 TETFLR

-566 ILPVRKALRRVCMEE
+566 ILPVRKALRAARVKNEDE
-581 QNG
+581 

>member
-22 RKGEYQVRQHQ
+22 KKGEYQIRQHQ
-33 ADDVKKELHNFDV
+33 TDDVKKELKVFDV

-56 EEYDGVTGKQMAQNA
+56 EEYD
-71 DEHSCKRKALER
+71 
-83 MTISGGTER
+83 
-92 CLETEKVSV
+92 
-101 EKMEDAQNL
+101 KMSENQI
-110 VLEQAELLGS
+110 LEQAKLLGS

-129 MITGEKVTAAYAVQ
+129 MITGEKVTAAYAVE
-143 TTRDELQ
+143 TTKDELQ
-150 STFSNLNDPSIKERI
+150 GTFSGLNDVSIKERI
-165 YNVSRVSDLLLEI
+165 FNVSRVCELLLEI
-178 LGEDENKIDLGEEP
+178 LGEDEKKINLGEEP
-192 VILVA
+192 VILAA

-208 NKDKLLGI
+208 DKEKLLGI
-216 VTRKGSATSH
+216 ITRGGSATSH

-234 DIPCVTG
+234 EIPCVTG

-253 SVAIIDGYTGTIYL
+253 SVAIIDGYTGTLYL
-267 EPDSE
+267 EPDNE
-272 IRKEYEIR
+272 VRREYEIR
-280 RKADLVERE
+280 QNADKVERE
-289 ELLKLKNQADVT
+289 SLLKLRDERDIT
-301 KDGREVGIYA
+301 LDGHEVGIYA
-311 NIGSL
+311 NIGNL
-316 DDLNSVL
+316 DDLNSAI

-348 EELFQAYKKTAQTM
+348 EELFQAYKKSAQTM
-362 GDRLVIIRTADLGA
+362 GERLVVIRTADLGA
-376 DKQASYLEIPK
+376 DKQASYLEIPQ

-398 RLSLDRKNLFKTQ
+398 RFCLDRKNLFKTQ

-426 MYPMICAEE
+426 MYPMICVEE

-448 EELTKEEIPFKEIRT
+448 EELTKEGIPFKEIRT

-548 SETFLK
+548 TETFLK

>member
-16 GKIRFY
+16 GKIQFY
-22 RKGEYQVRQHQ
+22 RKGEYQLRQHQ
-33 ADDVKKELHNFDV
+33 ADDIKTEQRNFDV

-56 EEYDGVTGKQMAQNA
+56 EEYDSAGISEAI
-71 DEHSCKRKALER
+71 EH
-83 MTISGGTER
+83 
-92 CLETEKVSV
+92 
-101 EKMEDAQNL
+101 Q

-129 MITGEKVTAAYAVQ
+129 MISGEKVTAAYAVQ
-143 TTRDELQ
+143 TTRDELNG
-150 STFSNLNDPSIKERI
+150 TFGNLKDPSIKERI
-165 YNVSRVSDLLLEI
+165 HNVSRVSDLLLEI
-178 LGEDENKIDLGEEP
+178 LGKEEKKINLGEEP
-192 VILVA
+192 VILAA
-197 DTLSPAELMEM
+197 DALSPAELMEM
-208 NKDKLLGI
+208 DKDKLLGI

-226 AAILAKNM
+226 TAILAKSM

-241 IGIPQSEEEWED
+241 VGIPASEEEWED
-253 SVAIIDGYTGTIYL
+253 TVAIIDGYTGTLYL
-267 EPDSE
+267 EPDRE
-272 IRKEYEIR
+272 VRREYEIR

-289 ELLKLKNQADVT
+289 ALLKLKDE
-301 KDGREVGIYA
+301 KDITLDGKEVGIYA

-316 DDLNSVL
+316 DDLNSAL

-341 RENYPGE
+341 RESYPGE

-362 GDRLVIIRTADLGA
+362 GDRLVVIRTADLGA
-376 DKQASYLEIPK
+376 DKQAAYLEIPQ

-398 RLSLDRKNLFKTQ
+398 RFCLDRKNLFKTQ

-426 MYPMICAEE
+426 MYPMISEEE
-435 EMDEIEAL
+435 EMDAIEEL
-443 VAEVK
+443 IREVK
-448 EELTKEEIPFKEIRT
+448 TELSSEGIPFKNIRT

-477 ELAKRVD
+477 ELARRVD

-503 NPLLQNKY
+503 NPLLQKKY
-511 NDHHPAILRMIKMI
+511 DDHHPAVVRMIKMI
-525 VEAGHAQNCKVC
+525 IDAGHKENCKVC

-548 SETFLK
+548 TETFLR

-566 ILPVRKALRRVCMEE
+566 ILPVRKALRAARVKNEDE
-581 QNG
+581 

>member
-22 RKGEYQVRQHQ
+22 RKGEYQLRQHQ
-33 ADDVKKELHNFDV
+33 ADDIKTEQRNFDV

-56 EEYDGVTGKQMAQNA
+56 EEYDSAGISEAI
-71 DEHSCKRKALER
+71 EH
-83 MTISGGTER
+83 
-92 CLETEKVSV
+92 
-101 EKMEDAQNL
+101 Q

-129 MITGEKVTAAYAVQ
+129 MISGEKVTAAYAVQ
-143 TTRDELQ
+143 TTRDELNG
-150 STFSNLNDPSIKERI
+150 TFGNLKDPSIKERI
-165 YNVSRVSDLLLEI
+165 HNVSRVSDLLLEI
-178 LGEDENKIDLGEEP
+178 LGKEEKKINLGEEP
-192 VILVA
+192 VILAA
-197 DTLSPAELMEM
+197 DALSPAELMEM
-208 NKDKLLGI
+208 DKDKLLGI

-226 AAILAKNM
+226 TAILAKSM

-241 IGIPQSEEEWED
+241 VGIPASEEEWED
-253 SVAIIDGYTGTIYL
+253 TVAIIDGYTGTLYL
-267 EPDSE
+267 EPDRE
-272 IRKEYEIR
+272 VRREYEIR

-289 ELLKLKNQADVT
+289 ALLKLKDE
-301 KDGREVGIYA
+301 KDITLDGKEVGIYA

-316 DDLNSVL
+316 DDLNSAL

-341 RENYPGE
+341 RESYPGE

-362 GDRLVIIRTADLGA
+362 GDRLVVIRTADLGA
-376 DKQASYLEIPK
+376 DKQAAYLEIPQ

-398 RLSLDRKNLFKTQ
+398 RFCLDRKNLFKTQ

-426 MYPMICAEE
+426 MYPMISEEE
-435 EMDEIEAL
+435 EMDAIEEL
-443 VAEVK
+443 IREVK
-448 EELTKEEIPFKEIRT
+448 AELSSEGIPFKNIRT

-477 ELAKRVD
+477 ELARRVD

-503 NPLLQNKY
+503 NPLLQKKY
-511 NDHHPAILRMIKMI
+511 NDHHPAVVRMIKMI
-525 VEAGHAQNCKVC
+525 IDAGHKENCKVC

-548 SETFLK
+548 TETFLR

-566 ILPVRKALRRVCMEE
+566 ILPVRKALRAARVKNEDE
-581 QNG
+581 

>member
-22 RKGEYQVRQHQ
+22 RKGEYQLRQHQ
-33 ADDVKKELHNFDV
+33 ADDIKTEQRNFDV

-56 EEYDGVTGKQMAQNA
+56 EEYDSAGISEAI
-71 DEHSCKRKALER
+71 EH
-83 MTISGGTER
+83 
-92 CLETEKVSV
+92 
-101 EKMEDAQNL
+101 Q

-129 MITGEKVTAAYAVQ
+129 MISGEKVTAAYAVQ
-143 TTRDELQ
+143 TTRDELNG
-150 STFSNLNDPSIKERI
+150 TFGNLKDSSIKERI
-165 YNVSRVSDLLLEI
+165 HNVSRVSDLLLEI
-178 LGEDENKIDLGEEP
+178 LGKEEKKINLGEEP
-192 VILVA
+192 VILAA
-197 DTLSPAELMEM
+197 DALSPAELMEM
-208 NKDKLLGI
+208 DKDKLLGI

-226 AAILAKNM
+226 TAILAKSM

-241 IGIPQSEEEWED
+241 VGIPASEEEWED
-253 SVAIIDGYTGTIYL
+253 TVAIIDGYTGTLYL
-267 EPDSE
+267 EPDRE
-272 IRKEYEIR
+272 VRREYEIR

-289 ELLKLKNQADVT
+289 ALLKLKDE
-301 KDGREVGIYA
+301 KDITLDGKEVGIYA

-316 DDLNSVL
+316 DDLNSAL

-341 RENYPGE
+341 RESYPGE

-362 GDRLVIIRTADLGA
+362 GDRLVVIRTADLGA
-376 DKQASYLEIPK
+376 DKQAAYLEIPQ

-398 RLSLDRKNLFKTQ
+398 RFCLDRKNLFKTQ

-426 MYPMICAEE
+426 MYPMISEEE
-435 EMDEIEAL
+435 EMDAIEEL
-443 VAEVK
+443 IREVK
-448 EELTKEEIPFKEIRT
+448 TELSSEGIPFKNIRT

-477 ELAKRVD
+477 ELARRVD

-503 NPLLQNKY
+503 NPLLQKKY
-511 NDHHPAILRMIKMI
+511 NDHHPAVVRMIKMI
-525 VEAGHAQNCKVC
+525 IDAGHKENCKVC

-548 SETFLK
+548 TETFLR

-566 ILPVRKALRRVCMEE
+566 ILPVRKALRAARVKNEDE
-581 QNG
+581 

>member
-16 GKIRFY
+16 GKIQFY
-22 RKGEYQVRQHQ
+22 RKGEYQLRQHQ
-33 ADDVKKELHNFDV
+33 ADDIKTEQRNFDV

-56 EEYDGVTGKQMAQNA
+56 EEYDSAGISEAI
-71 DEHSCKRKALER
+71 EH
-83 MTISGGTER
+83 
-92 CLETEKVSV
+92 
-101 EKMEDAQNL
+101 Q

-129 MITGEKVTAAYAVQ
+129 MISGEKVTAAYAVQ
-143 TTRDELQ
+143 TTRDELNG
-150 STFSNLNDPSIKERI
+150 TFGNLKDPSIKERI
-165 YNVSRVSDLLLEI
+165 HNVSRVSDLLLEI
-178 LGEDENKIDLGEEP
+178 LGKEEKKINLGEEP
-192 VILVA
+192 VILAA
-197 DTLSPAELMEM
+197 DALSPAELMEM
-208 NKDKLLGI
+208 DKDKLLGI

-226 AAILAKNM
+226 TAILAKSM

-241 IGIPQSEEEWED
+241 VGIPTSEEEWED
-253 SVAIIDGYTGTIYL
+253 TVAIIDGYTGTLYL
-267 EPDSE
+267 EPDRE
-272 IRKEYEIR
+272 VRREYEIR

-289 ELLKLKNQADVT
+289 ALLKLKDE
-301 KDGREVGIYA
+301 KDITLDGKEVGIYA

-316 DDLNSVL
+316 DDLNSAL

-341 RENYPGE
+341 RESYPGE

-362 GDRLVIIRTADLGA
+362 GDRLVVIRTADLGA
-376 DKQASYLEIPK
+376 DKQAAYLEIPQ

-398 RLSLDRKNLFKTQ
+398 RFCLDRKNLFKTQ

-426 MYPMICAEE
+426 MYPMISEEE
-435 EMDEIEAL
+435 EMDAIEEL
-443 VAEVK
+443 IREVK
-448 EELTKEEIPFKEIRT
+448 AELSSEGIPFKNIRT

-477 ELAKRVD
+477 ELARRVD

-503 NPLLQNKY
+503 NPLLQKKY
-511 NDHHPAILRMIKMI
+511 NDHHPAVVRMIKMI
-525 VEAGHAQNCKVC
+525 IDAGHKENCKVC

-548 SETFLK
+548 TETFLR

-566 ILPVRKALRRVCMEE
+566 ILPVRKALRAARVKNEDE
-581 QNG
+581 

>member
-16 GKIRFY
+16 GKIQFY
-22 RKGEYQVRQHQ
+22 RKGEYQLRQHQ
-33 ADDVKKELHNFDV
+33 ADDIKTEQRNFDV

-56 EEYDGVTGKQMAQNA
+56 EEYDSAGISEAI
-71 DEHSCKRKALER
+71 EH
-83 MTISGGTER
+83 
-92 CLETEKVSV
+92 
-101 EKMEDAQNL
+101 Q

-129 MITGEKVTAAYAVQ
+129 MISGEKVTAAYAVQ
-143 TTRDELQ
+143 TTRDELNG
-150 STFSNLNDPSIKERI
+150 TFGNLKDPSIKERI
-165 YNVSRVSDLLLEI
+165 HNVSRVSDLLLEI
-178 LGEDENKIDLGEEP
+178 LGKEEKKINLGEEP
-192 VILVA
+192 VILAA
-197 DTLSPAELMEM
+197 DALSPAELMEM
-208 NKDKLLGI
+208 DKDKLLGI

-226 AAILAKNM
+226 TAILAKSM

-241 IGIPQSEEEWED
+241 VGIPASEEEWED
-253 SVAIIDGYTGTIYL
+253 TVAIIDGYTGTLYL
-267 EPDSE
+267 EPDRE
-272 IRKEYEIR
+272 VRREYEIR

-289 ELLKLKNQADVT
+289 ALLKLKDE
-301 KDGREVGIYA
+301 KDITLDGKEVGIYA

-316 DDLNSVL
+316 DDLNSAL

-341 RENYPGE
+341 RESYPGE

-362 GDRLVIIRTADLGA
+362 GDRLVVIRTADLGA
-376 DKQASYLEIPK
+376 DKQAAYLEIPQ

-398 RLSLDRKNLFKTQ
+398 RFCLDRKNLFKTQ

-426 MYPMICAEE
+426 MYPMISEEE
-435 EMDEIEAL
+435 EMDAIEEL
-443 VAEVK
+443 IREVK
-448 EELTKEEIPFKEIRT
+448 AELSSEGIPFKNIRT

-477 ELAKRVD
+477 ELARRVD

-503 NPLLQNKY
+503 NPLLQKKY
-511 NDHHPAILRMIKMI
+511 NDHHPAVVRMIKMI
-525 VEAGHAQNCKVC
+525 IDAGHKENCKVC

-548 SETFLK
+548 TETFLR

-566 ILPVRKALRRVCMEE
+566 ILPVRKALRAARAKNEDE
-581 QNG
+581 

>member
-16 GKIRFY
+16 GKIQFY
-22 RKGEYQVRQHQ
+22 RKGEYQLRQHQ
-33 ADDVKKELHNFDV
+33 ADDIKTEQRNFDV

-56 EEYDGVTGKQMAQNA
+56 EEYDSAGISEAI
-71 DEHSCKRKALER
+71 EH
-83 MTISGGTER
+83 
-92 CLETEKVSV
+92 
-101 EKMEDAQNL
+101 Q

-129 MITGEKVTAAYAVQ
+129 MISGEKVTAAYAVQ
-143 TTRDELQ
+143 TTRDELNG
-150 STFSNLNDPSIKERI
+150 TFGNLKDPSIKERI
-165 YNVSRVSDLLLEI
+165 HNVSRVSDLLLEI
-178 LGEDENKIDLGEEP
+178 LGKEEKKINLGEEP
-192 VILVA
+192 VILAA
-197 DTLSPAELMEM
+197 DALSPAELMEM
-208 NKDKLLGI
+208 DKDKLLGI

-226 AAILAKNM
+226 TAILAKSM

-241 IGIPQSEEEWED
+241 VGIPASEEEWED
-253 SVAIIDGYTGTIYL
+253 TVAIIDGYTGTLYL
-267 EPDSE
+267 EPDRE
-272 IRKEYEIR
+272 VRREYEIR

-289 ELLKLKNQADVT
+289 ALLKLKDE
-301 KDGREVGIYA
+301 KDITLDGKEVGIYA

-316 DDLNSVL
+316 DDLNSAL

-341 RENYPGE
+341 RESYPGE

-362 GDRLVIIRTADLGA
+362 GDRLVVIRTADLGA
-376 DKQASYLEIPK
+376 DKQAAYLEIPQ

-398 RLSLDRKNLFKTQ
+398 RFCLDRKNLFKTQ

-426 MYPMICAEE
+426 MYPMISEEE
-435 EMDEIEAL
+435 EMDAIEEL
-443 VAEVK
+443 IREVK
-448 EELTKEEIPFKEIRT
+448 AELTGEGIPFKNIRT

-503 NPLLQNKY
+503 NPLLQKKY
-511 NDHHPAILRMIKMI
+511 NDHHPAVVRMIKMI
-525 VEAGHAQNCKVC
+525 IDAGHKENCKVC

-548 SETFLK
+548 TETFLR

-566 ILPVRKALRRVCMEE
+566 ILPVRKALRAARVKNEDE
-581 QNG
+581 